1 MYFRNCV
8 RYYVTISIVAF
19 ILGRIVPK
27 HWMRWDVFPFRSA
40 GFEKNGKIYERI
52 GIRYWQKKV
61 PDMSKMFPFLMPP
74 KSMKGDYQS
83 RLPLMIQETCV
94 AELVHGI
101 LCILGFH
108 GLRLWP
114 GAGGFAMCMIY
125 VFLLNFPFLLIQ
137 RYNRPRLV
145 RLYHRISGK
154 TAQKVAEMS
163 A

>member
-19 ILGRIVPK
+19 ILGRIMPK
-27 HWMRWDVFPFRSA
+27 HWMRWDVFPFKCA
-40 GFEKNGKIYERI
+40 EFEKNGKIYERI
-52 GIRYWQKKV
+52 GIRFWQKKV
-61 PDMSKMFPFLMPP
+61 PDMSKIFPFLMPP
-74 KSMKGDYQS
+74 KNMQGDYQN

-101 LCILGFH
+101 LCVLGLH

-114 GAGGFAMCMIY
+114 GAGGFAVSMIY
-125 VFLLNFPFLLIQ
+125 VCFLNLPFVLIQ

-145 RLYHRISGK
+145 RLSRRLSRKTVQEVVEIS
-154 TAQKVAEMS
+154 V
-163 A
+163 